1 MTKVEARL
9 DSYLTAKFL
18 DAGSESRQRVNTLKN
33 WERLA
38 TSKIHCRPESY
49 SHFASVK
56 LVGFE
61 KLKILT
67 I

>member
-1 MTKVEARL
+1 MLEVK
-9 DSYLTAKFL
+9 
-18 DAGSESRQRVNTLKN
+18 AGRELIPLKN